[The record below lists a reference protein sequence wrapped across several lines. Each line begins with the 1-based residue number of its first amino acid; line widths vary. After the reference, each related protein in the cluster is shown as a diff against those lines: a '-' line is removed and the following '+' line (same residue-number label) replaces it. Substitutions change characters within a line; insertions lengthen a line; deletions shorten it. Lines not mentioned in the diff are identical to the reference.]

1 MSIFYTG
8 NPLNRITKVT
18 PVFMAINNAYVPYA
32 AVTINSLTRNT
43 DKKRYYRIII
53 LHDGISLIN
62 RIKLRNLV
70 TPNCAIQLKRID
82 NSWYLKAIMRYC
94 VQRKG
99 VADFFSSA
107 VYYYRF
113 FAPMLFPLY
122 SKGVYID
129 SDTIL
134 RADIGELFDIDL
146 EEKTVAAMA
155 DTKVRDIPAFG
166 KYVEKALGVPREE
179 YANSGVMVMD
189 FKKMRKEKF
198 VQTMVELINK
208 YDADLVAPDQDYLNV
223 ILRGEIKYFGE
234 EWNMQPVTP
243 IPRKAKLIHFNL
255 TYKPW
260 HHKNVPC
267 ERLFWNAAKG
277 TGYYG
282 ILKRQQ
288 AAFTEEQQKQEM
300 EKIEALIKKGAE
312 LAKAKE
318 PLIKK

>member
-8 NPLNRITKVT
+8 NPLNKITKVT
-18 PVFMAINNAYVPYA
+18 PIFMAINNAYVPYA

-43 DKKRYYRIII
+43 DKKRYYRVII

-70 TPNCAIQLKRID
+70 TPNVAIQLKRID
-82 NSWYLKAIMRYC
+82 NSLYLKSIVRYC
-94 VQRKG
+94 SKQKG

-113 FAPMLFPLY
+113 FAPMLFPRY
-122 SKGVYID
+122 AKGVYID

-134 RADIGELFDIDL
+134 RADIGELLDIDL
-146 EEKTVAAMA
+146 EDKVLAAMA
-155 DTKVRDIPAFG
+155 DTKVREIPEFG
-166 KYVEKALGVPREE
+166 EYVEKALKIPREE

-189 FKKMRKEKF
+189 LKKMRKERF
-198 VQTMVELINK
+198 IQRMVEMIQK

-223 ILRGEIKYFGE
+223 ILRGKIKYFGE
-234 EWNMQPVTP
+234 EWNMQPANP
-243 IPRKAKLIHFNL
+243 MPRNAKLIHFNL

-267 ERLFWNAAKG
+267 GRLFWSAAKG
-277 TGYYG
+277 TGYKG

-288 AAFTEEQQKQEM
+288 DAFAEDQQKAEM
-300 EKIEALIKKGAE
+300 EKIEALIKKAAK
-312 LAKAKE
+312 LAKSKK
-318 PLIKK
+318 PLIK